1 MAQQTINIGNLVNDG
16 LGDDLRTA
24 FQKVN
29 ANFSDL
35 QGELTITANNGT
47 GTGAQVFKEKDDVN
61 KALVFRRLVSSD
73 ARVMVQQN
81 TDNISFYT
89 TDPFSFSSITTN
101 VGIAEPT
108 STRRSLTIQG
118 GNNITVTAANGA
130 SSSTITIGETL
141 NTATLLTDLDFGG
154 FTGTYGNVIQFLL
167 TAADID
173 FGDFT
178 YPSALELDA
187 GTL

>member
-29 ANFSDL
+29 NNFSDL
-35 QGELTITANNGT
+35 QGELTISASNGT
-47 GTGAQVFKEKDDVN
+47 GTGAQIFKEKDDAN
-61 KALVFRRLVSSD
+61 KLLIFRRLVSSD
-73 ARVMVQQN
+73 SRVMVQQN
-81 TDNISFYT
+81 NDNISFYT
-89 TDPFSFSSITTN
+89 TDPFSYSNITTN
-101 VGIAEPT
+101 VGIATPT
-108 STRRSLTIQG
+108 ISRRNLTIQG
-118 GNNITVTAANGA
+118 GNNITVTAVNGS

-141 NTATLLTDLDFGG
+141 NTATLLTDIDFGS
-154 FTGTYGNVIQFLL
+154 FTGNYNNVIQFIL